1 MIYRSTLVIVLGF
14 IVAGTA
20 LGQETSSRARAW
32 VAVGAGGS
40 MPTSGGDAITNIAQ
54 LVYQKQTLHAAFR
67 VLLLHDIDRNT
78 NEIGE
83 IGPLWGKTR
92 KHAWGR
98 TSLATGFSWVGFYRC
113 PGDDDECS
121 TLGLPL
127 VAEATIAPR
136 FAGLGIQAFGN
147 LNGTASFAGAVLFL
161 QLGRLR

>member
-1 MIYRSTLVIVLGF
+1 MIYRTTLVIVSGF
-14 IVAGTA
+14 ILAGTGMA
-20 LGQETSSRARAW
+20 QETSNRPRAW

-92 KHAWGR
+92 EQSWGR
-98 TSLATGFSWVGFYRC
+98 TSIATGFSWVGFFRC
-113 PGDDDECS
+113 PGNDDECS
-121 TLGLPL
+121 TLGIPL
-127 VAEATIAPR
+127 VAEATLGR
-136 FAGLGIQAFGN
+136 KLAGLGIQAFGN

-161 QLGRLR
+161 QVGRLR